1 MILPEFVEWRTSSV
15 SLCFPVCVCVSA
27 PPPPSPPP
35 SVSIC
40 LSLSLCPCL
49 CLCLPVCLCLSVC
62 LCLFLS
68 ASLSLCLS
76 VCLSPSLSVS
86 VCLSLSLCAPL
97 SVYSLSLSVSLPPLS
112 LSACLPPPAAP
123 PPPPTRSLWPVPTR
137 HRPGADRRKLGR
149 TCLAES
155 PRNITYYSGISTLPV
170 MLHHS
175 GLCVHLARG
184 QLAESGKGRAGGG
197 EGGGGGGGGA
207 SW

>member
-27 PPPPSPPP
+27 PLPPPP
-35 SVSIC
+35 VSIC

-49 CLCLPVCLCLSVC
+49 CLPVCLCLSVSVSFC
-62 LCLFLS
+62 LP
-68 ASLSLCLS
+68 ACLS

-86 VCLSLSLCAPL
+86 VCLSLSLCPSLCLFSVSVCL
-97 SVYSLSLSVSLPPLS
+97 SPPSLSQC
-112 LSACLPPPAAP
+112 LSASSRP

-197 EGGGGGGGGA
+197 EGVGGAEGGGGKLVRLRR
-207 SW
+207 